1 MTITQQPD
9 GSSTSRNGAF
19 VEHVRRISAD
29 TGNRA
34 RLRRSLRNGK
44 VIGDDAWWLLGGWLP
59 ADLDEAL
66 IMARVA
72 AWCATHRQT
81 ESAPWRTPAG
91 ELARAGVRFSD
102 QVAQRSLE
110 GMTADGIETH
120 VRIDRVNRV
129 IEMLRPAPVRIDW
142 ALLIADLSAFSRGG
156 DRAQRARHRWYRD
169 FHHSDLN
176 NNESTERDTNHD
188 QDR

>member
-1 MTITQQPD
+1 MTTTQPNKH
-9 GSSTSRNGAF
+9 STSRNELF

-29 TGNRA
+29 AGNRA

-72 AWCATHRQT
+72 AWCAAHHQT
-81 ESAPWRTPAG
+81 ASAPWRTPAG
-91 ELARAGVRFSD
+91 ELARAGAKFSD
-102 QVAQRSLE
+102 QAAQRSLE
-110 GMTADGIETH
+110 GMTADGIETY

-129 IEMLRPAPVRIDW
+129 IEMLRPVPVRIDW

-156 DRAQRARHRWYRD
+156 DRAHRARHCWYRD
-169 FHHSDLN
+169 FHRSDPD
-176 NNESTERDTNHD
+176 NNESSERESNHD